1 MDDTTTMISIIL
13 NQKDYEHDT
22 YDLIKAFY
30 HEEKLIVTEDGIIDV
45 EGMKKNNRLAL
56 EDELHFTFQIQIDDN
71 SMYVNILDKGM
82 KQLYEG
88 QENFISTEKKQAHNQ
103 FKRFLYTALVEI
115 TGHTLPWGTLTGV
128 RPTKL
133 VLTRLEEGQS
143 KEAIETYMKEEYLC
157 SEEKLDLSY
166 QIANRELEILTQCDY
181 KNGYSIY
188 IGIPFCPTI
197 CNYCSFA
204 SYSLEKHENV
214 LEQYLDALEKEIIYA
229 STCMPGKK
237 LTTLYV
243 GGGTPTSLNEEQLE
257 CLMKMIKTYFD
268 FTYMQEF
275 TVEAGRPDSITRKK
289 LQILKQYG
297 VDRISINPQS
307 MRQKTLDLIGRKHSV
322 EQVVECYRMARE
334 EGHDNINMDMILGLS
349 GETTEDVEYTLSE
362 IGKLAPDS
370 LTVHTLAKKRAAS
383 LTINKEKYKDLEAS
397 NVGRMMELSVE
408 FTKQH
413 GYEPYYLYR
422 QKNMTENLENTGYAK
437 HGKEGIYNILIM
449 EEKQTILALGAGALS
464 KFVFHQEN
472 RIERVENVKSIRDY
486 MERTNEMIQRKRK
499 FIEDNIAKL

>member
-1 MDDTTTMISIIL
+1 MISIIL
-13 NQKDYEHDT
+13 NQRDYEHDT
-22 YDLIKAFY
+22 YDLIKAFFQ
-30 HEEKLIVTEDGIIDV
+30 EEKLLVTEDGILEI
-45 EGMKKNNRLAL
+45 EKMKKANRLAE
-56 EDELHFTFQIQIDDN
+56 EDELRYTFRFELEDQTAELEIMSQDGT
-71 SMYVNILDKGM
+71 ILLQK
-82 KQLYEG
+82 KEAFSSQ
-88 QENFISTEKKQAHNQ
+88 EKKEKRNQ
-103 FKRFLYTALVEI
+103 YKRFLYHALAQLTQRE
-115 TGHTLPWGTLTGV
+115 LPWGTLTGV

-133 VLTRLEEGQS
+133 VLNRLEEGQS
-143 KEAIETYMKEEYLC
+143 EEQIRNYMKTEYLC
-157 SEEKLDLSY
+157 SDEKLDVSF
-166 QIANRELEILTQCDY
+166 QITKRELEVLNQCDY
-181 KNGYSIY
+181 QNGYSIY

-214 LEQYLDALEKEIIYA
+214 LGDYLKALEKEIIYA
-229 STCMPGKK
+229 STCLTEKK

-257 CLMKMIKTYFD
+257 ELMSMIRKYFD
-268 FTYMQEF
+268 FSNMQEF
-275 TVEAGRPDSITRKK
+275 TVEAGRPDSITREK
-289 LQILKQYG
+289 LKILKKYG

-307 MRQKTLDLIGRKHSV
+307 MRQKTLDLIGRKHTV
-322 EQVVECYRMARE
+322 EQIYDCYKMARE

-349 GETTEDVEYTLSE
+349 GETISDVEYTLQE
-362 IGKLAPDS
+362 IGKLSPDS
-370 LTVHTLAKKRAAS
+370 LTVHTLAKKRAAD
-383 LTINKEKYKDLEAS
+383 LTIHKDKYKEFEAT
-397 NVGRMMELSVE
+397 NVGEMLNRSIE

-422 QKNMTENLENTGYAK
+422 QKNMTDNLENTGYAK

-486 MERTNEMIQRKRK
+486 MERIDEMIQRKRD
-499 FIEDNIAKL
+499 FIEKNRNIL